1 LIGNDQASRWKGE
14 YCIQQ
19 HSIGHAVLFMQ
30 FPYACRFI
38 IHLKKENE
46 IMFAKRTKGFALL
59 LVLVLILS
67 QLSAFATE
75 HENHVVMITGE
86 GVTTELHLTIA
97 DMKAMPAEAQ
107 IDETYIYN
115 SKAGEKSVHVK
126 GVSLAYVL
134 TELAGVTAD
143 NAEVSFTASD
153 AYPIDPQMLQDV
165 LDPELKYVLAYEIDG
180 ELIDNDGIAENEEI
194 VVYRKLKEAGEFG
207 TVYKMVVTISVG
219 EATEIPVEP
228 DPEEEGEAIEF
239 TDITEEFT
247 YAEMAIQ
254 ELAKKGI
261 INGMGNGLYAP
272 AGSLTRAQI
281 SKIMVESLG
290 YQQVDYKGGFSDVD
304 ASDWF
309 GGYVQAAID
318 AGIFVGYPDGTFKPD
333 QVISRQEMAVVAARG
348 AIKMELVTPERVAKF
363 VMEKSAYM
371 DKEAV
376 PEWAANEVAWLEAQG
391 VFVEIAVEN
400 FEPVKV
406 VNRAEAAVIVYNTLF
421 K

>member
-1 LIGNDQASRWKGE
+1 ML
-14 YCIQQ
+14 
-19 HSIGHAVLFMQ
+19 
-30 FPYACRFI
+30 
-38 IHLKKENE
+38 
-46 IMFAKRTKGFALL
+46 AKRTKGFALL
-59 LVLVLILS
+59 LVLVLVLS
-67 QLSAFATE
+67 QLSAFATVE
-75 HENHVVMITGE
+75 EAYAVKITGV
-86 GVTTELHLTIA
+86 GVATELHLTIA

-107 IDETYIYN
+107 IDEAYIYN

-228 DPEEEGEAIEF
+228 EPEEEGEAIEF

-290 YQQVDYKGGFSDVD
+290 YQQVEYKGGFSDVD
-304 ASDWF
+304 TSDWF
-309 GGYVQAAID
+309 AGYVQAAVD

-348 AIKMELVTPERVAKF
+348 AIDMELVTPERVAKF
-363 VMEKSAYM
+363 VMEKSAYL
-371 DKEAV
+371 DKDAV

-391 VFVEIAVEN
+391 VFAEIAVES

-406 VNRAEAAVIVYNTLF
+406 INRAEAAVIVFNTLF

>member
-1 LIGNDQASRWKGE
+1 
-14 YCIQQ
+14 
-19 HSIGHAVLFMQ
+19 
-30 FPYACRFI
+30 
-38 IHLKKENE
+38 
-46 IMFAKRTKGFALL
+46 MFAKRTKGFALL

-67 QLSAFATE
+67 QFSAFATVE
-75 HENHVVMITGE
+75 ETYAVRITGV
-86 GVTTELHLTIA
+86 GVATELHLTLE

-107 IDETYIYN
+107 IDEAYIYN
-115 SKAGEKSVHVK
+115 SKAGEKSVQIK

-180 ELIDNDGIAENEEI
+180 ESIDNDGIADNEEI
-194 VVYRKLKEAGEFG
+194 VVYRKVKEAGEFG

-219 EATEIPVEP
+219 EATETPVEP
-228 DPEEEGEAIEF
+228 EPEEEGEAIEF

-290 YQQVDYKGGFSDVD
+290 YEQVEYTGGFSDVD

-309 GGYVQAAID
+309 AGYVQAAVD

-348 AIKMELVTPERVAKF
+348 AIDMGLVTPERVAKF
-363 VMEKSAYM
+363 VMEKSAYV
-371 DKEAV
+371 DKDAV

-391 VFVEIAVEN
+391 VFAEIAVET

-406 VNRAEAAVIVYNTLF
+406 VNRAEAAVTVYNTLF

>member
-1 LIGNDQASRWKGE
+1 
-14 YCIQQ
+14 
-19 HSIGHAVLFMQ
+19 
-30 FPYACRFI
+30 
-38 IHLKKENE
+38 
-46 IMFAKRTKGFALL
+46 MFAKRTKGFALL
-59 LVLVLILS
+59 LVLVLVLS
-67 QLSAFATE
+67 QFSAFATVE
-75 HENHVVMITGE
+75 EAYAVKITGV
-86 GVTTELHLTIA
+86 GVATELHLTIA

-107 IDETYIYN
+107 IDEAYIYN

-165 LDPELKYVLAYEIDG
+165 LDPELKYVLAYETDG
-180 ELIDNDGIAENEEI
+180 EAIDNDGIADNEEI
-194 VVYRKLKEAGEFG
+194 VVYRKVKEAGEFG
-207 TVYKMVVTISVG
+207 TVFKMVVTISVG
-219 EATEIPVEP
+219 EATETPVDPE
-228 DPEEEGEAIEF
+228 PEEEGEAIEF
-239 TDITEEFT
+239 TDITEEFSF
-247 YAEMAIQ
+247 AEMAIQ

-281 SKIMVESLG
+281 SKIMIESLG
-290 YQQVDYKGGFSDVD
+290 YQQVEYKGGFSDVD

-309 GGYVQAAID
+309 AGYVQAAVD

-348 AIKMELVTPERVAKF
+348 AIDMELVTPERVAKF
-363 VMEKSAYM
+363 VMEKSAYQ
-371 DKEAV
+371 DKDAV

-391 VFVEIAVEN
+391 VFTDVAVET
-400 FEPVKV
+400 FEPIKV

>member
-1 LIGNDQASRWKGE
+1 
-14 YCIQQ
+14 
-19 HSIGHAVLFMQ
+19 
-30 FPYACRFI
+30 
-38 IHLKKENE
+38 
-46 IMFAKRTKGFALL
+46 MFTKRTKGFVLL

-75 HENHVVMITGE
+75 HENHAVMITGE
-86 GVTTELHLTIA
+86 GVTSELHLTIE

-107 IDETYIYN
+107 IDEAYIYN

-165 LDPELKYVLAYEIDG
+165 LNPELKYVLAYEIDG
-180 ELIDNDGIAENEEI
+180 EAVDNDDIMDNEEI

-207 TVYKMVVTISVG
+207 TVFKMVVTISVG
-219 EATEIPVEP
+219 EAIEAPVDPE
-228 DPEEEGEAIEF
+228 PEEEGEAIEF
-239 TDITEEFT
+239 TDITEEFS

-261 INGMGNGLYAP
+261 INGIGNGLYAP

-290 YQQVDYKGGFSDVD
+290 YEQAEYKGGFSDVD

-309 GGYVQAAID
+309 AGYVQAAVD

-333 QVISRQEMAVVAARG
+333 QVISRQEMAVVAVRG
-348 AIKMELVTPERVAKF
+348 AIDMELVTPERVAKF
-363 VMEKSAYM
+363 VMEKSAYL
-371 DKEAV
+371 DKDAV
-376 PEWAANEVAWLEAQG
+376 PEWAANEVAWLEAEG

-406 VNRAEAAVIVYNTLF
+406 VNRAEAAVTVYNTLF